1 MLNRG
6 RVPLHGRYMAVTWPL
21 HGRYMALPSLLQ
33 VLRKMLKG
41 EGVLFQKSE
50 EEKQADAKAAA
61 AEKAAK
67 LQDAMSQVS
76 NGHVTVT

>member
-1 MLNRG
+1 M
-6 RVPLHGRYMAVTWPL
+6 
-21 HGRYMALPSLLQ
+21 
-33 VLRKMLKG
+33 
-41 EGVLFQKSE
+41 LFQKSE